1 MDPSGGGAV
10 LPPLPDDHAPPFS
23 SVYAQLDAVNRA
35 SRRNLVIELHM
46 LDKAKFFPLSMAS
59 SFFVRGMLHP
69 LTVVKTR
76 LQVQKQ
82 KDCYN
87 GTYDAFRKIH
97 GKEGIKGLYKGF
109 WVSTFQLVSGLV
121 YMGTYEYVRDVLL
134 RHQLVYDSRVRG
146 AVAGMSAS
154 VVSQSIIVP
163 FDVMSQHLM
172 ILGQDRG
179 AGRGVLNPLNIDY
192 KGRSSF
198 EVFRRISSAI
208 YARHG
213 LLGFYKGYAVSLA
226 TYAPNSAMWWGLYH
240 TYWEQLGPVLPGVPP
255 LLLQCL
261 SASLGGA
268 TTALLTNPLDITRAR
283 LQTQGEAGVVA
294 TVQRLWREEGCGLF
308 WKGATARLT
317 HTCIYSA
324 VAIGAYETVKRWSVR
339 DEYRDMVRHR

>member
-10 LPPLPDDHAPPFS
+10 LPPPVEPPFGTS
-23 SVYAQLDAVNRA
+23 SIYAQLDAANTA
-35 SRRNLVIELHM
+35 RRSNLVIEYHM
-46 LDKAKFFPLSMAS
+46 LDKTKFFPLSMAS
-59 SFFVRGMLHP
+59 SFCVRGMLHP

-76 LQVQKQ
+76 LQVQKH

-97 GKEGIKGLYKGF
+97 GKEGMQGLYKGF

-121 YMGTYEYVRDVLL
+121 YMGTYEYVRDILL
-134 RHQLVYDSRVRG
+134 RHELAYDSRVRG
-146 AVAGMSAS
+146 AIAGLSAS
-154 VVSQSIIVP
+154 VVAQSIIVP

-172 ILGQDRG
+172 ILGQERG
-179 AGRGVLNPLNIDY
+179 KGRGLLNPLGIDY
-192 KGRSSF
+192 KGRSSV
-198 EVFRRISSAI
+198 EVCRRISSAI
-208 YARHG
+208 YAQQG
-213 LLGFYKGYAVSLA
+213 LLGFYKGYGVSLA

-240 TYWEQLGPVLPGVPP
+240 TYWEQLGGLLPSAPP
-255 LLLQCL
+255 LLLQCV

-283 LQTQGEAGVVA
+283 LQTQGEEGIVG
-294 TVQRLWREEGCGLF
+294 TVRRLWREEGLAML

-324 VAIGAYETVKRWSVR
+324 VAIGAYETVKRCSLS
-339 DEYRDMVRHR
+339 DQYRELLLRR